1 MRGAGDGQR
10 EADCSVLFMKE
21 TAHIFAEKTSFIK
34 DQEVFEK
41 LLAVRSQS
49 AETASLFLNVMQ
61 DIQEIKD
68 AIATKTASCETKS
81 GWKTERSTKFV
92 YLFRDINDTKMHK
105 IGISKNVRQRS
116 MGVGCKVDIL
126 AVGFGGDELEFQL
139 HKRLHEKRRWHLGS
153 YEWFILEKDEAQFVK
168 NCIDEGRIIDE

>member
-1 MRGAGDGQR
+1 MPGARNRKQ
-10 EADCSVLFMKE
+10 EAYCPILFMKE
-21 TAHIFAEKTSFIK
+21 TAHIFSEKVSFIE

-49 AETASLFLNVMQ
+49 IETASLFVNVLQ
-61 DIQEIKD
+61 QIKEIKD
-68 AIATKTASCETKS
+68 AIAIKTVSCETKS

-92 YLFRDINDTKMHK
+92 YLFRDIKDKKMHK

-116 MGVGCKVDIL
+116 MSVGCRVDIL

-139 HKRLHEKRRWHLGS
+139 HKRFYEKRRWHLGS
-153 YEWFILEKDEAQFVK
+153 YEWFILEKDEAKFIK
-168 NCIDEGRIIDE
+168 DCIEAGKILSE